1 MAYTVGEMARRL
13 GVPASTIRY
22 YDKEGLLPFVGR
34 SSGGI
39 RVFTEKDFEWLR
51 IIECLKKTGMS
62 LKDIREYIEL
72 AMQGD
77 ETIARRLELF
87 RKQRTVLETRMAEL
101 QQTMDTLD
109 YKCWFYETAAA
120 RGSTEGISDLP
131 DEALPE
137 ALRPVRERLR
147 SNRASKN
154 GSTRLRKTLFQVM
167 STYLQNKPVNE
178 PVYQFL
184 DRKRAEGK
192 PYLVYMTAGAN
203 KFLRIYYG
211 KVKECLRNL
220 EQSQIE
226 ES

>member
-120 RGSTEGISDLP
+120 RGSTEGINDLP

-137 ALRPVRERLR
+137 APAPRAGASARRRKGGDRRSMTPKRRPCKKVRRFLRPRCADYNNPPR
-147 SNRASKN
+147 
-154 GSTRLRKTLFQVM
+154 
-167 STYLQNKPVNE
+167 
-178 PVYQFL
+178 
-184 DRKRAEGK
+184 
-192 PYLVYMTAGAN
+192 
-203 KFLRIYYG
+203 
-211 KVKECLRNL
+211 
-220 EQSQIE
+220 
-226 ES
+226 

>member
-1 MAYTVGEMARRL
+1 
-13 GVPASTIRY
+13 
-22 YDKEGLLPFVGR
+22 
-34 SSGGI
+34 
-39 RVFTEKDFEWLR
+39 
-51 IIECLKKTGMS
+51 MS

-147 SNRASKN
+147 AAAEAETEEKMTPKRRPRKKVRRFLCHRCADYNNPPRKN
-154 GSTRLRKTLFQVM
+154 PAVTAISGAAAYNLPPDKTEKLK
-167 STYLQNKPVNE
+167 NPAAK
-178 PVYQFL
+178 
-184 DRKRAEGK
+184 
-192 PYLVYMTAGAN
+192 
-203 KFLRIYYG
+203 
-211 KVKECLRNL
+211 C
-220 EQSQIE
+220 
-226 ES
+226 

>member
-147 SNRASKN
+147 AARGGGDRRSMTPKRRPRCADYNNPPRKN
-154 GSTRLRKTLFQVM
+154 PAATAISGAAAYNLPPDKTENLKKSCREVLN
-167 STYLQNKPVNE
+167 TA
-178 PVYQFL
+178 QF
-184 DRKRAEGK
+184 
-192 PYLVYMTAGAN
+192 P
-203 KFLRIYYG
+203 
-211 KVKECLRNL
+211 
-220 EQSQIE
+220 
-226 ES
+226 

>member
-87 RKQRTVLETRMAEL
+87 RKQRTVLEARMAEL

-147 SNRASKN
+147 AAAEAETKKYNSKTPPPQKGAALFCATGVPTITTHPAKILPPPLYLVLQRTICHQTKRKISKN
-154 GSTRLRKTLFQVM
+154 PAAK
-167 STYLQNKPVNE
+167 
-178 PVYQFL
+178 
-184 DRKRAEGK
+184 
-192 PYLVYMTAGAN
+192 
-203 KFLRIYYG
+203 
-211 KVKECLRNL
+211 C
-220 EQSQIE
+220 
-226 ES
+226 

>member
-1 MAYTVGEMARRL
+1 MAYTVGEMARRM

-137 ALRPVRERLR
+137 ALRPCGSVCAPPRRRRQKKYDPKTPLLQKGAALFCATGVPTITTR
-147 SNRASKN
+147 PAKILPPPLYLVLQRTICHQTKRKNSKN
-154 GSTRLRKTLFQVM
+154 PAAK
-167 STYLQNKPVNE
+167 
-178 PVYQFL
+178 
-184 DRKRAEGK
+184 
-192 PYLVYMTAGAN
+192 
-203 KFLRIYYG
+203 
-211 KVKECLRNL
+211 C
-220 EQSQIE
+220 
-226 ES
+226 

>member
-131 DEALPE
+131 DEPLPE

-147 SNRASKN
+147 VYHEQTEPLKDYYQSK
-154 GSTRLRKTLFQVM
+154 GTLRSVDNQPTIEA
-167 STYLQNKPVNE
+167 T
-178 PVYQFL
+178 
-184 DRKRAEGK
+184 
-192 PYLVYMTAGAN
+192 TAV
-203 KFLRIYYG
+203 I
-211 KVKECLRNL
+211 L
-220 EQSQIE
+220 EAL

>member
-1 MAYTVGEMARRL
+1 MARRL

-147 SNRASKN
+147 ARR
-154 GSTRLRKTLFQVM
+154 GGG
-167 STYLQNKPVNE
+167 
-178 PVYQFL
+178 
-184 DRKRAEGK
+184 DRRSMTPKRRPCK
-192 PYLVYMTAGAN
+192 KVRC
-203 KFLRIYYG
+203 FLRPRCADYNNPPRKNPAATAISGAAAYNPPPD
-211 KVKECLRNL
+211 KTENL
-220 EQSQIE
+220 KKSCRGVLNTAQFP
-226 ES
+226 

>member
-137 ALRPVRERLR
+137 ALRPVCVPPRRR
-147 SNRASKN
+147 RQKKYDP
-154 GSTRLRKTLFQVM
+154 KTPPPQKGAALFCATGVPTITTHPAKILP
-167 STYLQNKPVNE
+167 SPL
-178 PVYQFL
+178 
-184 DRKRAEGK
+184 
-192 PYLVYMTAGAN
+192 YLVLQRTIWHQTKRKIAKNPAA
-203 KFLRIYYG
+203 K
-211 KVKECLRNL
+211 C
-220 EQSQIE
+220 
-226 ES
+226 

>member
-77 ETIARRLELF
+77 DTIGERLALF
-87 RKQRTVLETRMAEL
+87 EHQREVLREQMEQLQRT
-101 QQTMDTLD
+101 MDVR
-109 YKCWFYETAAA
+109 A
-120 RGSTEGISDLP
+120 RDPHG
-131 DEALPE
+131 
-137 ALRPVRERLR
+137 
-147 SNRASKN
+147 
-154 GSTRLRKTLFQVM
+154 
-167 STYLQNKPVNE
+167 
-178 PVYQFL
+178 
-184 DRKRAEGK
+184 
-192 PYLVYMTAGAN
+192 
-203 KFLRIYYG
+203 
-211 KVKECLRNL
+211 
-220 EQSQIE
+220 
-226 ES
+226 

>member
-1 MAYTVGEMARRL
+1 MVYTVGEMAKKL
-13 GVPASTIRY
+13 DVPASTLRY
-22 YDKEGLLPFVGR
+22 YDKEGLLPFVER

-87 RKQRTVLETRMAEL
+87 RKQRTVLEARMAEL

-109 YKCWFYETAAA
+109 YKCWFAA

-131 DEALPE
+131 DKALPE

-147 SNRASKN
+147 AA
-154 GSTRLRKTLFQVM
+154 
-167 STYLQNKPVNE
+167 
-178 PVYQFL
+178 
-184 DRKRAEGK
+184 AEAE
-192 PYLVYMTAGAN
+192 T
-203 KFLRIYYG
+203 
-211 KVKECLRNL
+211 
-220 EQSQIE
+220 E
-226 ES
+226 EV

>member
-147 SNRASKN
+147 AAAEAE
-154 GSTRLRKTLFQVM
+154 TEEVCP
-167 STYLQNKPVNE
+167 QNAAPA
-178 PVYQFL
+178 
-184 DRKRAEGK
+184 KRC
-192 PYLVYMTAGAN
+192 GA
-203 KFLRIYYG
+203 FLRPRCADYNTPPCKNPAATAISGAAAY
-211 KVKECLRNL
+211 NL
-220 EQSQIE
+220 PPDKTEKLKKSCREVLNTAQFP
-226 ES
+226 

>member
-137 ALRPVRERLR
+137 ALRPRCADYNNPPRKNPAATAISGAAAYNLPPGKTEKLKKSCREVL
-147 SNRASKN
+147 NTA
-154 GSTRLRKTLFQVM
+154 
-167 STYLQNKPVNE
+167 
-178 PVYQFL
+178 QF
-184 DRKRAEGK
+184 
-192 PYLVYMTAGAN
+192 P
-203 KFLRIYYG
+203 
-211 KVKECLRNL
+211 
-220 EQSQIE
+220 
-226 ES
+226 

>member
-13 GVPASTIRY
+13 GLPASTLRY

-87 RKQRTVLETRMAEL
+87 RKQRTVLEARMAEL
-101 QQTMDTLD
+101 QQTMDALD

-147 SNRASKN
+147 AAAEAE
-154 GSTRLRKTLFQVM
+154 TEEVCP
-167 STYLQNKPVNE
+167 QNAAPA
-178 PVYQFL
+178 
-184 DRKRAEGK
+184 KRC
-192 PYLVYMTAGAN
+192 GA
-203 KFLRIYYG
+203 FLRHRCADYNNPPRKNPAVTAISGAAAY
-211 KVKECLRNL
+211 NL
-220 EQSQIE
+220 PPDKTENLKKSCREVLNTAQFP
-226 ES
+226 